1 MTRIVLLTMLSVLFA
16 ACASS
21 IQMVGPGRRDI
32 ASLYSVDPQ
41 RSWSAQ
47 TSRDE
52 EIWTVDG
59 PALQSIRF
67 VKGLKPGDNLFG
79 SRKSKSAF
87 TYKTG
92 MNSHEL
98 MELILDSFRA
108 GGMQQVEASLLQPFD
123 FGGREGFRIDFTFM
137 MPNSLEMQGIVFG
150 AEIDDRLH
158 LIFYYGTR
166 QHYFEKY
173 REQAERLAGSIR
185 FLKNP

>member
-1 MTRIVLLTMLSVLFA
+1 MTRIVLAVLLSLTMA
-16 ACASS
+16 GCASS
-21 IQMVGPGRRDI
+21 IKMVGPERREV

-47 TSRDE
+47 TSRNE

-67 VKGLKPGDNLFG
+67 VKGLKPGDNLFEA
-79 SRKSKSAF
+79 RKSKSGSA
-87 TYKTG
+87 YKKG

-98 MELILDSFRA
+98 MEFILDRFRA
-108 GGMQQVEASLLQPFD
+108 GGMERVEATSLQPFD
-123 FGGREGFRIDFTFM
+123 FGGRQGFRIDFTFL

-150 AEIDDRLH
+150 AEIADRLH

-173 REQAERLAGSIR
+173 REQAERVAGSIR